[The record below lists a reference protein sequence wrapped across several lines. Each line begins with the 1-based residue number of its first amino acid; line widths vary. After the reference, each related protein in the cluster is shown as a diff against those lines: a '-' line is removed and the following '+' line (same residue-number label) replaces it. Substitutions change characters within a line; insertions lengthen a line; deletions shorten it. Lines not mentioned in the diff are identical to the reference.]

1 MTALIGSDISLNAYR
16 KIIYQPS
23 EYMSSKNS
31 GELISILNNQ
41 LDFTVSSISLILR
54 ILTNTIIL
62 IIIGIGLLF
71 IDFQLALLSCFFII
85 FPYIL

>member
-16 KIIYQPS
+16 KIIYQPYK
-23 EYMSSKNS
+23 YMSSKNS

-41 LDFTVSSISLILR
+41 LDFTVSSINLILR

-62 IIIGIGLLF
+62 FIIGIGLLF
-71 IDFQLALLSCFFII
+71 IDFN
-85 FPYIL
+85 